1 MNLKKN
7 LFLVKKCP
15 ICKEK
20 EFINHGMVNG
30 LHPDLLRL
38 CDLMECKTC
47 QHWFI
52 SKMPKALFIE
62 NLYKKSSEYVLS
74 KEYLANIKN
83 KDLIKKSLKSKNFNT
98 NNWIYKFMKNYKKGN
113 YLEIGPGD
121 CNLLRTFRNH
131 GWHCEGLEL
140 QKCFKIKGVV
150 NDIKKI
156 SKKNKN
162 VIVFQDVL
170 EHVVDPLSFLKKIGK
185 HQKSG
190 GKLFLAFPN
199 SSSFKAKILKSK
211 WSMIAP
217 LGHLNFFSINSTKI
231 LLEKSG
237 YSQGIIRETSF
248 VIVKKLLRSIVRL
261 PITLFLDLVKFNI
274 LIAFKRFPEI
284 FLNILDLIKGDQINV
299 IATKK

>member
-7 LFLVKKCP
+7 LFLVTKCP

-20 EFINHGMVNG
+20 KFINHGLVDG

-38 CDLMECKTC
+38 CDLMECKNC

-52 SKMPKALFIE
+52 SKMPKSLFIE
-62 NLYKKSSEYVLS
+62 NLYKKSSEYVLD
-74 KEYLANIKN
+74 KEYLTNIKN
-83 KDLIKKSLKSKNFNT
+83 KDFIKKSLKSKNFNT

-121 CNLLRTFRNH
+121 CNLLKTFRNH

-140 QKCFKIKGVV
+140 QECFKIKGVV
-150 NDIKKI
+150 NDINKI
-156 SKKNKN
+156 SKKKKD
-162 VIVFQDVL
+162 ILVFQDVL
-170 EHVVDPLSFLKKIGK
+170 EHVVDPLSLLKKIGK
-185 HQKSG
+185 QQKSG
-190 GKLFLAFPN
+190 GKLFLAYPN

-231 LLEKSG
+231 LLVKSG
-237 YSQGIIRETSF
+237 YYPEIIRETSF
-248 VIVKKLLRSIVRL
+248 VIVKKVLRSIVRL
-261 PITLFLDLVKFNI
+261 PITLFLDLINFNI
-274 LIAFKRFPEI
+274 SSALKRFPEI